1 VPEPAIHRTSP
12 IHPAKLQYAFK
23 KKGGPMTTSTARDS
37 ATSSEIGKYHL
48 VAELAR
54 GGMGNVYLAATH
66 GPGGFS
72 KLLVVKEL
80 KPELCDDETYV
91 AMFLDEARLA
101 ARLIHPNIVQTN
113 EVGSDGQR
121 HFMVMEFLDGR
132 SLHRIVKRT
141 AGRFPVGAQLRII
154 GESLLGLHHAHELRE
169 FDGAALGVVHRDV
182 SPLNVFVTFNGQAK
196 VLDFGIAKA
205 LDSSLE
211 TKMGV
216 LKGRIAYMAPEQAK
230 GAKVDRRADVYSAG
244 VMLWEAAAGRRLWPQ
259 MTEVEILT
267 QMLKDGAPTLRSVK
281 PDAPDDLE
289 LICARAMAFNRDDRY
304 ATAADLLH
312 DLEAHLARRHDTMSM
327 REIGTFVG
335 NAFADERKK
344 MNTIIEEAIG
354 RVRSGPRS
362 GVMPTFQ
369 GQIVDTPT
377 GVNLSCDGPTSGSSR
392 LFTPSNLSGPMSGSL
407 SSRSA
412 PATSATLESAIAA
425 SASPAPWV
433 NKQTAIFAHG
443 GGALVLGA
451 VLLGTTLHGSRP
463 APDVAVAP
471 AAAPAPAR
479 EDTELVDV
487 TVRAT
492 PSAAQI
498 TIDGA
503 SVISNPFHARY
514 PRDNQVHHVAASAD
528 GYEPK
533 LEDVKFAG
541 DVSIDVSLNRL
552 PNAPLHQ
559 VVTTAPQVPQHLI
572 RHVAGTPT
580 AQPSAAASTDT
591 TAAVTTASVHVEA
604 PPPPVHV
611 AAPAATRTDVGPSGG
626 HAPLRPIATNNPYG
640 NQ

>member
-1 VPEPAIHRTSP
+1 
-12 IHPAKLQYAFK
+12 
-23 KKGGPMTTSTARDS
+23 MTTSTARES
-37 ATSSEIGKYHL
+37 ATNSEIGKYHL

-72 KLLVVKEL
+72 KLLVLKEL

-113 EVGSDGQR
+113 EVGSDGKR
-121 HFMVMEFLDGR
+121 HYMVMEFLDGR

-141 AGRFPVGAQLRII
+141 ATRFSVGAQLRVI
-154 GESLLGLHHAHELRE
+154 GEALLGLHHAHELRE
-169 FDGAALGVVHRDV
+169 FDGEALGVVHRDV

-244 VMLWEAAAGRRLWPQ
+244 VMLWEAAAGRRLWPG

-267 QMLKDGAPTLRSVK
+267 HMLKDGAPTLRSVK

-304 ATAADLLH
+304 ATAADLFH
-312 DLEAHLARRHDTMSM
+312 DLDAHLSRRHDVMTM
-327 REIGTFVG
+327 REVGTFVS
-335 NAFADERKK
+335 NAFAEERKK
-344 MNTIIEEAIG
+344 MNSIIEEAIT
-354 RVRSGPRS
+354 RVRGSPPRS

-369 GQIVDTPT
+369 TQVVDTPT
-377 GVNLSCDGPTSGSSR
+377 SANLTCEGPSNASIRSLTPSHISGS
-392 LFTPSNLSGPMSGSL
+392 NNQNASL
-407 SSRSA
+407 SA

-425 SASPAPWV
+425 QSASGWLD
-433 NKQTAIFAHG
+433 KRTAIFAFG
-443 GGALVLGA
+443 ASALVLGA
-451 VLLGTTLHGSRP
+451 VLFGTTLHGAKP
-463 APDVAVAP
+463 APEAVVAP
-471 AAAPAPAR
+471 AAPAPPAVR
-479 EDTELVDV
+479 PESELVDLV
-487 TVRAT
+487 VRAS
-492 PSAAQI
+492 PASAQI
-498 TIDGA
+498 TVDGA

-528 GYEPK
+528 GYETK

-559 VVTTAPQVPQHLI
+559 VVTTAPPPAQVRAFA
-572 RHVAGTPT
+572 RHAT
-580 AQPSAAASTDT
+580 AAASVQPTTAVSVET
-591 TAAVTTASVHVEA
+591 TAASVPEVA
-604 PPPPVHV
+604 PPP
-611 AAPAATRTDVGPSGG
+611 
-626 HAPLRPIATNNPYG
+626 
-640 NQ
+640 